1 MPVLLFLVY
10 AKLDLCFFATFSQVR
25 QDIRTFKF
33 ELINILKMND
43 MKTPKDAGGAGAMG
57 KKARDLE
64 RKIQKGFNVTKV
76 DEGQMN
82 KFAAMMKGRGGKGGG
97 GDQIGSQA
105 NKHVIRRRALRKQ
118 LLAKGTFVIDVVT
131 DMKPKD
137 SFISLDRNEY
147 FEDRQV
153 SPLFQEVIVA
163 SPLAQ
168 FQKNRCQLR
177 DLESGYNLSIDT
189 P

>member
-1 MPVLLFLVY
+1 
-10 AKLDLCFFATFSQVR
+10 
-25 QDIRTFKF
+25 
-33 ELINILKMND
+33 MND
-43 MKTPKDAGGAGAMG
+43 MKTPKDSGGAEAMG

-118 LLAKGTFVIDVVT
+118 LLAKGK
-131 DMKPKD
+131 M
-137 SFISLDRNEY
+137 SLLLLTKWPTWNPRIALFLWTRYEH
-147 FEDRQV
+147 FEDRQA

-163 SPLAQ
+163 SPLHN
-168 FQKNRCQLR
+168 FRKNGANW
-177 DLESGYNLSIDT
+177 EIWI
-189 P
+189 

>member
-1 MPVLLFLVY
+1 MQQQKEDLMREITEDDINEVGLYIESCLYLLPYLVY
-10 AKLDLCFFATFSQVR
+10 ATLGSALISLHFQVR

-43 MKTPKDAGGAGAMG
+43 MKTPKDSGGAEAMG

-137 SFISLDRNEY
+137 SFISLD
-147 FEDRQV
+147 
-153 SPLFQEVIVA
+153 
-163 SPLAQ
+163 
-168 FQKNRCQLR
+168 
-177 DLESGYNLSIDT
+177 
-189 P
+189 

>member
-43 MKTPKDAGGAGAMG
+43 MKTPKDSGGAEAMG

-118 LLAKGTFVIDVVT
+118 LLAKGK
-131 DMKPKD
+131 M
-137 SFISLDRNEY
+137 SL
-147 FEDRQV
+147 
-153 SPLFQEVIVA
+153 L
-163 SPLAQ
+163 LLT
-168 FQKNRCQLR
+168 K
-177 DLESGYNLSIDT
+177 
-189 P
+189 

>member
-1 MPVLLFLVY
+1 MQQQKEDLMREITEDDINEVGLYIESCLYLLPYLVY
-10 AKLDLCFFATFSQVR
+10 ATLGSALISLRYQVR
-25 QDIRTFKF
+25 QDICTFKF

-43 MKTPKDAGGAGAMG
+43 MKTPKDSGGAGAIG

-118 LLAKGTFVIDVVT
+118 LLAKGK
-131 DMKPKD
+131 M
-137 SFISLDRNEY
+137 SL
-147 FEDRQV
+147 
-153 SPLFQEVIVA
+153 L
-163 SPLAQ
+163 LLT
-168 FQKNRCQLR
+168 K
-177 DLESGYNLSIDT
+177 
-189 P
+189 

>member
-1 MPVLLFLVY
+1 MAGWLFFLYKALIQRLLHPSDKCKIL
-10 AKLDLCFFATFSQVR
+10 QVR

-43 MKTPKDAGGAGAMG
+43 MKTPKDMGGAAAMG

-82 KFAAMMKGRGGKGGG
+82 KFAAMMKGRGGKGSLD

-105 NKHVIRRRALRKQ
+105 NKHIIRRRALRKQ
-118 LLAKGTFVIDVVT
+118 LLAKGKT
-131 DMKPKD
+131 K
-137 SFISLDRNEY
+137 NE
-147 FEDRQV
+147 Q
-153 SPLFQEVIVA
+153 
-163 SPLAQ
+163 
-168 FQKNRCQLR
+168 
-177 DLESGYNLSIDT
+177 
-189 P
+189 

>member
-1 MPVLLFLVY
+1 
-10 AKLDLCFFATFSQVR
+10 
-25 QDIRTFKF
+25 
-33 ELINILKMND
+33 

-118 LLAKGTFVIDVVT
+118 LLAKGKNVTFVIDPHET
-131 DMKPKD
+131 
-137 SFISLDRNEY
+137 
-147 FEDRQV
+147 Q
-153 SPLFQEVIVA
+153 
-163 SPLAQ
+163 
-168 FQKNRCQLR
+168 
-177 DLESGYNLSIDT
+177 G
-189 P
+189 